1 MIIFV
6 ILHPIITNF
15 KKMRKIL
22 LFINMMIVGISAHAQ
37 GITLQNQE
45 EEDSTIAVIGYF
57 CKDDSMTFRRVQGKE
72 KIIGNDTTIMNEIT
86 EEFMVVVTDSTSAG
100 YKMELIPLSC
110 KVEGQTNDQQTLMAS
125 LLWNDIKDLRCR
137 FTTDE
142 YGTVQHIENWREIR
156 DVLKKSYATVL
167 DSVYAVTPAL
177 DSVMPLNQFKN
188 LLLLGCS
195 SEDGIKEQ
203 YDELEQLFGYH
214 GLEFTMEPVESDDVS
229 DMGYPTHSKIE
240 SFYSTK
246 KDEYDF
252 DGDFVIRNN
261 TVTTLSAEDTKDL
274 LTTTFSVLFTGE
286 VRDSVNK
293 YTENAMKEGMTVTN
307 IKQSCYFYN
316 GWPKLLQ
323 SLTEINIGN
332 MAKRIE
338 YDTIE
343 WTTRRWGVYHFP
355 EEEEKGK
362 DL

>member
-1 MIIFV
+1 MKKYLLLIFMV
-6 ILHPIITNF
+6 
-15 KKMRKIL
+15 
-22 LFINMMIVGISAHAQ
+22 MMGMAVHAQ
-37 GITLQNQE
+37 GVTLQNQE

-57 CKDDSMTFRRVQGKE
+57 CKNDSMTFRRVQGKE
-72 KIIGNDTTIMNEIT
+72 KIVDNDTTIMNEIT
-86 EEFMVVVTDSTSAG
+86 EEFMVVVTDSTSEG

-110 KVEGQTNDQQTLMAS
+110 KVEGKAKDQQTLLAS
-125 LLWNDIKDLRCR
+125 VLWQDIKDLRCR

-167 DSVYAVTPAL
+167 DSVYAAAPPL
-177 DSVMPLNQFKN
+177 DSIMPLNQFKN

-214 GLEFTMEPVESDDVS
+214 GLEFTMDPVESDDVS
-229 DMGYPTHSKIE
+229 DMGYPTHTIVE
-240 SFYSTK
+240 SFYSK
-246 KDEYDF
+246 QEDEYDF
-252 DGDFVIRNN
+252 EGDYVIRSK
-261 TVTTLSAEDTKDL
+261 TDTKLSVEDTNDL
-274 LTTTFSVLFTGE
+274 LFSTMAVLFTGE
-286 VRDSVNK
+286 VGDSINK
-293 YTENAMKEGMTVTN
+293 YIKEGLKDSEEGLTVTN

-323 SLTEINIGN
+323 SLSEVNIGN
-332 MAKRIE
+332 IAKRIT

-343 WTTRRWGVYHFP
+343 WTTRRWGIYHFP
-355 EEEEKGK
+355 EEEEQGK